1 MSTNRSSGSLSSMSK
16 LSTSLP
22 IGNSVYDKVYR
33 AIEFLST
40 DPHQEVSG
48 MSQTLVI
55 FLRQKVK
62 SKDAL
67 SRPSLSI
74 PAPLF
79 NEALSAVSTTS
90 EPSSPAKHS
99 TPPPSGRHAI
109 FIVQN
114 FIAIIFNRP
123 IFYRRLTI
131 NRLISAL

>member
-99 TPPPSGRHAI
+99 TPPPSGSDQHFHTCAHGRTYPHVRMWSAVRH
-109 FIVQN
+109 FWN
-114 FIAIIFNRP
+114 F
-123 IFYRRLTI
+123 
-131 NRLISAL
+131 